1 MRVAVTGANGFL
13 GSHLLAALRQTMPE
27 GDITGVARSDP
38 VHRVPGVAYTDNLR
52 PTDLLFHLAGS
63 PGIAASLRDPR
74 QDLDSNADL
83 TLAML
88 EAVRAGAAST
98 IVLCSS
104 CAVYG
109 AVEGPAYEDQPLQ
122 PISPYGVSKL
132 AAEKY
137 AIVYHRLHGLDVRVA
152 RISNLYGPRQRKLA
166 IYDLAHRALEQG
178 SPLRIRGDGAAVRD
192 FIHAEDAA
200 RGLLTIGLR
209 GEPGGVYNVG
219 SGHPVTVRTVATH
232 VAKAAGLP
240 EDAIE
245 VDGQVEVA
253 KVSTFFPSVQRL
265 ADLGFQATRPLA
277 EGIQETVDWLRN
289 ES

>member
-27 GDITGVARSDP
+27 GDITGVVRSDA
-38 VHRVPGVAYTDNLR
+38 VHRVPGVTYTDNLR

-137 AIVYHRLHGLDVRVA
+137 TIVYHRLHGLDVRVA
-152 RISNLYGPRQRKLA
+152 RISNPYGPGQRKLA
-166 IYDLAHRALEQG
+166 IYDLAHRALEHG

-200 RGLLTIGLR
+200 RGLVTIGLR

-219 SGHPVTVRTVATH
+219 SGQPVTVRTVATH

-240 EDAIE
+240 ADAIE
-245 VDGQVEVA
+245 VDGRVEVA
-253 KVSTFFPSVQRL
+253 KVSSFFPSVQRL
-265 ADLGFQATRPLA
+265 AGLGFQATRPLA

>member
-13 GSHLLAALRQTMPE
+13 GSHLLAALRQAMPE
-27 GDITGVARSDP
+27 GDIRGVVRSDP
-38 VHRVPGVAYTDNLR
+38 VHRVPGVTYTDSLR

-74 QDLDSNADL
+74 GDLDSNAGL
-83 TLAML
+83 TLATL

-137 AIVYHRLHGLDVRVA
+137 TIVYHRLHGLDGRVA
-152 RISNLYGPRQRKLA
+152 RISNPYGPGQRKLA

-200 RGLLTIGLR
+200 RGLITIGLR

-240 EDAIE
+240 ADAIE
-245 VDGQVEVA
+245 VDGRVEVA
-253 KVSTFFPSVQRL
+253 KVSSFFPSVQRL
-265 ADLGFQATRPLA
+265 AGLGFQATRPLA

>member
-13 GSHLLAALRQTMPE
+13 GSHLLAALRRTMPE
-27 GDITGVARSDP
+27 GDITGVVRSDA
-38 VHRVPGVAYTDNLR
+38 VHRVPGVTYTDNLR

-137 AIVYHRLHGLDVRVA
+137 TIVYHRLHGLDVRVA
-152 RISNLYGPRQRKLA
+152 RISNPYGPGQRKLA
-166 IYDLAHRALEQG
+166 IYDLAHRALEHG

-200 RGLLTIGLR
+200 RGLVTIGLR

-219 SGHPVTVRTVATH
+219 SGQPVTVRTVATH

-240 EDAIE
+240 ADAIE
-245 VDGQVEVA
+245 VDGRVEVA
-253 KVSTFFPSVQRL
+253 KVSSFFPSVQRL
-265 ADLGFQATRPLA
+265 AGLGFQATRPLA

>member
-13 GSHLLAALRQTMPE
+13 GSHLLAALRQAMPE
-27 GDITGVARSDP
+27 GDIRGVVRTDP
-38 VHRVPGVAYTDNLR
+38 VHRVPGVTYTDDLR

-63 PGIAASLRDPR
+63 PGIAASLRDPS

-132 AAEKY
+132 ASEY
-137 AIVYHRLHGLDVRVA
+137 YTIVYHRLHGLDSRVA
-152 RISNLYGPRQRKLA
+152 RISNPYGPRQRKLA
-166 IYDLAHRALEQG
+166 IYDLAYRALEQG

-192 FIHAEDAA
+192 FIHADDAA
-200 RGLLTIGLR
+200 RGLVTIGLR

-240 EDAIE
+240 ADAIE
-245 VDGQVEVA
+245 VDGRVEVA
-253 KVSTFFPSVQRL
+253 KVSRFFPSVQRL
-265 ADLGFQATRPLA
+265 AGLGFQATRPLA

>member
-13 GSHLLAALRQTMPE
+13 GSHLLAALRQAMPE
-27 GDITGVARSDP
+27 GDIRGVVRSDP
-38 VHRVPGVAYTDNLR
+38 VHRVPGVTYTDDLR

-63 PGIAASLRDPR
+63 PGIAASLRDPS

-137 AIVYHRLHGLDVRVA
+137 TIVYHRLHGLDGRVA
-152 RISNLYGPRQRKLA
+152 RISNPYGPGQRKLA
-166 IYDLAHRALEQG
+166 IYDLARRALGQG
-178 SPLRIRGDGAAVRD
+178 TPLRIRGDGAAVRD

-200 RGLLTIGLR
+200 RGLITIGLR

-240 EDAIE
+240 ADAIE
-245 VDGQVEVA
+245 VDGRVEVA
-253 KVSTFFPSVQRL
+253 KVSRFFPSVQRL
-265 ADLGFQATRPLA
+265 AGLGFQATRPLA